1 MDEARPPAFRRTGNS
16 LSPTALS
23 TPRYFVLFNPAA
35 GRGRGA
41 RRKARYLKLLSV
53 ALGEFDYEVSK
64 EPGDLERLTRRALDS
79 DYQRIVAVGGDGTWS
94 LVANE
99 IINSGRTDVSLGLL
113 PAGTGCD
120 FGKSLGIVYRHL
132 DKAVAALCSPDTR
145 FIDVGRVDGRHF
157 LNVFGC
163 GFDIAVIDDAS
174 RFTRL
179 KGDLLYQYC
188 AVRQLF
194 RFPGVEM
201 TIDCDQLRSD
211 SSRRLMLVVANGR
224 YFGGSFDIAPESSLT
239 DGYLDLVS
247 INDASPFGRMKIFSD
262 VGAGRHKD
270 GEKVQMKAVK
280 SVSIEF
286 ESPPRYELDG
296 EVYQSEE
303 KIITIDCVP
312 AAIRV
317 HSVF

>member
-1 MDEARPPAFRRTGNS
+1 MSE
-16 LSPTALS
+16 
-23 TPRYFVLFNPAA
+23 PRYFVLFNPAA

-41 RRKARYLKLLSV
+41 RRKARYLKLLSA
-53 ALGEFDYEVSK
+53 ALGRFDYEVSK
-64 EPGDLERLTRRALDS
+64 EPGDLERLTRQALAS

-99 IINSGRTDVSLGLL
+99 IINSGRADVSLGLL
-113 PAGTGCD
+113 PAGTGSD
-120 FGKSLGIVYRHL
+120 FGKSLGVVYRHL
-132 DKAVAALCSPDTR
+132 DKAVAALSSTDPR
-145 FIDVGRVDGRHF
+145 LIDVGRLNGRHF

-179 KGDLLYQYC
+179 KGGLLYQYC

-201 TIDCDQLRSD
+201 TIDCEQLRSHRG
-211 SSRRLMLVVANGR
+211 RRLMLVVANGR
-224 YFGGSFDIAPESSLT
+224 YFGGSFDIAPHSSLT
-239 DGYLDLVS
+239 DGHLDLVA

-280 SVSIEF
+280 SVRIEF

-296 EVYQSEE
+296 EVYQSAE
-303 KIITIDCVP
+303 KTITIDCVP